1 MTNTELYTTIALA
14 VLLITDVVV
23 FLVYYVKLKRFM
35 RITNKS
41 LELTEKIWKTE
52 LEMLDLHQEHLQ
64 KHDKM
69 FSLLWYIIEEAISE
83 ICKKEEIESETEH
96 DSDFAQYMIDKL
108 LDLVTD
114 ISEND
119 KTKTEKANQEA
130 NKSHKKKSH
139 VKKNEKN

>member
-1 MTNTELYTTIALA
+1 MTNTELYATIALA
-14 VLLITDVVV
+14 VLLITDVIV

-35 RITNKS
+35 KVTNKNF
-41 LELTEKIWKTE
+41 ELTEKIWKAE

-69 FSLLWYIIEEAISE
+69 FSLLWDIMEEAISE
-83 ICKKEEIESETEH
+83 ICKKEEIKSEIEH

-119 KTKTEKANQEA
+119 KAKTEKANQEA

-139 VKKNEKN
+139 VKKNWKN